1 MFFYIKIL
9 AASVVAIGLLLA
21 LVWTTNFAGLKERIY
36 VSQIVKLRV
45 SPERLENVKNPADYG
60 MNYQDVDIV
69 TPDNIRLS
77 AWETPVPVASD
88 KTIIVSHPL
97 TTTRYGATEGL
108 DGVAAEFLPMVKHLH
123 TAGYNVVMYDH
134 RGQGDSDG
142 GIGKFAQGTEAP
154 VGVGT
159 TEWQDVIGS
168 LNYVK
173 AHPDFGDDEIAFFNQ
188 CMGAN
193 ATFKAWRK
201 APELFADPQIKALVA
216 NQHTVSFNMISR
228 FIKIKTG
235 IDLAEAV
242 ETEQEKRFGFRFAD
256 TLNDAQSM
264 TVPVLF
270 AQVRKD

>member
-77 AWETPVPVASD
+77 AWEIPAPVASD

-134 RGQGDSDG
+134 RAKAIATAVSVNLPKGQKPPLAWEQPN
-142 GIGKFAQGTEAP
+142 GK
-154 VGVGT
+154 
-159 TEWQDVIGS
+159 
-168 LNYVK
+168 
-173 AHPDFGDDEIAFFNQ
+173 
-188 CMGAN
+188 M
-193 ATFKAWRK
+193 
-201 APELFADPQIKALVA
+201 
-216 NQHTVSFNMISR
+216 
-228 FIKIKTG
+228 
-235 IDLAEAV
+235 
-242 ETEQEKRFGFRFAD
+242 
-256 TLNDAQSM
+256 
-264 TVPVLF
+264 
-270 AQVRKD
+270 